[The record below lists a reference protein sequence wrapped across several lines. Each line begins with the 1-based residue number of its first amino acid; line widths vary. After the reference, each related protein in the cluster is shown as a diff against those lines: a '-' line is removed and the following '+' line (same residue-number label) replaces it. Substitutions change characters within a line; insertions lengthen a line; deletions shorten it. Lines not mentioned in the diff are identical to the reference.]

1 MASMHSARDILH
13 FLIIQ
18 FSQKG
23 VNKKKKKSRGV
34 GQRKKSEWR
43 GKVKIRVDHSS
54 CFENRSI
61 GLFQS

>member
-1 MASMHSARDILH
+1 MASMHSARDILQ

-23 VNKKKKKSRGV
+23 AHKKKKKQVGV
-34 GQRKKSEWR
+34 QRKKSEWR
-43 GKVKIRVDHSS
+43 GKVKRRVDHSS
-54 CFENRSI
+54 CLEKHSI

>member
-1 MASMHSARDILH
+1 MASMHSARDILQ

-23 VNKKKKKSRGV
+23 AHKEKKQVG

-43 GKVKIRVDHSS
+43 GKVKRRVDHSS
-54 CFENRSI
+54 CLEKHSI

>member
-1 MASMHSARDILH
+1 MASMHSARDILQ

-18 FSQKG
+18 FSQKDAH
-23 VNKKKKKSRGV
+23 KKKKKQAG

-43 GKVKIRVDHSS
+43 GKVKRRVHHSS
-54 CFENRSI
+54 CFEKHSI